1 MLWGLKYHRVFILS
15 LNSSSNS
22 WQFVFLP
29 DLFSMFLNF
38 HVSPSS
44 LSTHY
49 FNMDYIWLA
58 MTLCT
63 KIIYLLAA
71 FDEMFIHVYGQL
83 YTWQLPLGAVKLSRM
98 KFLMNTFP
106 KITPKYFHLLLE
118 IYEYVRMFNETG
130 ILCTNFDIYLLVILG
145 RYILWCF
152 YDLWLCFKVF
162 QT

>member
-1 MLWGLKYHRVFILS
+1 MTVCFPPWSFLHVSKFSCLPFLS
-15 LNSSSNS
+15 LN
-22 WQFVFLP
+22 P
-29 DLFSMFLNF
+29 LFQHGLHMIGNDSFYKNNIPACSF
-38 HVSPSS
+38 WRNVH
-44 LSTHY
+44 TC
-49 FNMDYIWLA
+49 I
-58 MTLCT
+58 
-63 KIIYLLAA
+63 
-71 FDEMFIHVYGQL
+71 YGQL